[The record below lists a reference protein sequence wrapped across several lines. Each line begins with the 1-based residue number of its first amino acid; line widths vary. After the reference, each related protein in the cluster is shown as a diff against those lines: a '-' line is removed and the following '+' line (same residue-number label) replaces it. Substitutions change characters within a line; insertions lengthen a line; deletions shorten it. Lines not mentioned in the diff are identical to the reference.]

1 MIFNGHL
8 GALRARYR
16 QNQHD
21 DHQEEQEHPVRCA
34 TVRRKEATVPTPR
47 SHFFPCAMF

>member
-1 MIFNGHL
+1 MLFFFQLLKAGQL

-21 DHQEEQEHPVRCA
+21 DQQE
-34 TVRRKEATVPTPR
+34 K
-47 SHFFPCAMF
+47 HFE

>member
-1 MIFNGHL
+1 MLCPCVQDALLQLSSDGKVQLLMAGHL

-21 DHQEEQEHPVRCA
+21 DQQEEQLVQ
-34 TVRRKEATVPTPR
+34 
-47 SHFFPCAMF
+47 